1 MHSLILP
8 ERVTIQ
14 LVDKN
19 KVPVKLSNI
28 LFGIRAF
35 ARRKND
41 FNLQPFPTGND
52 GLVTI
57 TSKELEAD
65 VAANYDS
72 GVMDYAHIS
81 DCSPSVEIRILT
93 EEEIKSAVDAR
104 KIWTKLLAGERDR
117 WKSLEQLLTLYRN
130 ANNGRLLADECPP
143 MRVEWREGGAE
154 YSYKFVVAYKYP

>member
-1 MHSLILP
+1 MDNLILP

-14 LVDKN
+14 LVETN
-19 KVPVKLSNI
+19 KSPVSMSNV
-28 LFGIRAF
+28 LLGITAF

-41 FNLQPFPTGND
+41 FHLQPFATDTG

-57 TSKELEAD
+57 TKKELEAE
-65 VAANYDS
+65 VTANYDS

-81 DCSPSVEIRILT
+81 ECSPSVEIRLLT
-93 EEEIKSAVDAR
+93 EEVIRGAVEAR

-130 ANNGRLLADECPP
+130 ANNGRLLAQESPP
-143 MRVEWREGGAE
+143 VRVDWNRDGAE
-154 YSYKFVVAYKYP
+154 YSHKFVVASR